1 MFSRAKFRYYEVR
14 KKTTLSGE
22 NEGLEPFLRRKMF
35 EHRLFCKTMGI
46 KMLFMDFL
54 EEACPDIDRKGE
66 KLRAMGLSLKLCLF
80 LAVWTLCL
88 LIIFLIF
95 RYP

>member
-1 MFSRAKFRYYEVR
+1 MFSTAKFNHYEVR

-46 KMLFMDFL
+46 TILFVDFS
-54 EEACPDIDRKGE
+54 EESCPDIDRKGE
-66 KLRAMGLSLKLCLF
+66 KLRVMGLSLKLCLF
-80 LAVWTLCL
+80 LAV
-88 LIIFLIF
+88 
-95 RYP
+95 